1 MTVTELFVE
10 RILPI
15 LLPMPCLACG
25 EPLPGGRHVMGL
37 CIRCRGRL
45 RPLDGTRCPGC
56 GRPLRGALL
65 PAGYRCGACR
75 RRPPAFD
82 RLLALWSYQPPLDAV
97 IRGLKYRRLDFL
109 GAHLA
114 RELEERARRTEL
126 EAQLV
131 TFVPLHWRR
140 HLVRG
145 YNQAERIARPLA
157 RRLRLPAPAT
167 LVRTRSTPPQ
177 TRLARS
183 ERAGNL
189 RGAFRARRRVRL
201 TGRRVL
207 LVDDVV
213 TTGATLAAAAAA
225 LRAAGAAAIT
235 AVAIARTPGPEEPY
249 LRRTVFGS
257 SGSSPRRRYGSRHPR
272 RR

>member
-114 RELEERARRTEL
+114 RELEERTRRTEL

-140 HLVRG
+140 HLARG

-157 RRLRLPAPAT
+157 RRLGRPLLHA
-167 LVRTRSTPPQ
+167 LRRTRATPPQ
-177 TRLARS
+177 ARLARS
-183 ERAGNL
+183 QRRANL
-189 RGAFRARRRVRL
+189 RRAFRARRAERIR
-201 TGRRVL
+201 GRSIL
-207 LVDDVV
+207 LVDDVT
-213 TTGATLAAAAAA
+213 TTGATLDQAAAA
-225 LRAAGAAAIT
+225 LRRRGAGAVT
-235 AVAIARTPGPEEPY
+235 ALTAARTPAPGAD
-249 LRRTVFGS
+249 RRDALE
-257 SGSSPRRRYGSRHPR
+257 
-272 RR
+272 